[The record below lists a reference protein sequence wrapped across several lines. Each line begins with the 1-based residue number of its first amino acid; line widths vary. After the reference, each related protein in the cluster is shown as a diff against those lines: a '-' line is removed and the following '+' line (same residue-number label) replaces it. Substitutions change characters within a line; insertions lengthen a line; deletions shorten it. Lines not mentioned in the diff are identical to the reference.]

1 MAIRFGVTL
10 VIVAVLIGLTS
21 VFVGGDDDNESDA
34 SSTTVAA
41 ADLPDGCTDTVPEA
55 NPARPTSFPAAPPMS
70 IDPAKTYTALL
81 KTSCGDI
88 TIALDA
94 ANAPTSVNNFVFLAQ
109 QKFYD
114 GLQWPRAVQDFVI
127 QTGSP
132 TNTQDGDAGY
142 EIQAEVPPQPGYA
155 VGAVAWGKAG
165 PEPAGTAG
173 SQFFIVTGSGGA
185 SLPADYGTIGTVT
198 AGIEN
203 AQKITS
209 LAPPGEGG
217 PPTVPMYLVSVEIT
231 EA

>member
-41 ADLPDGCTDTVPEA
+41 ADLPDGCTDAVPEA

-94 ANAPTSVNNFVFLAQ
+94 ANAPDQRQ
-109 QKFYD
+109 Q
-114 GLQWPRAVQDFVI
+114 LRVPRA
-127 QTGSP
+127 
-132 TNTQDGDAGY
+132 
-142 EIQAEVPPQPGYA
+142 AEVLRRIAVAASGAGLRHPDRRAPTTPRSGGPGYSIVPKCRPQPA
-155 VGAVAWGKAG
+155 TRSARWRG
-165 PEPAGTAG
+165 PRPGRNPRARPAR
-173 SQFFIVTGSGGA
+173 SSSSSPGSGGA
-185 SLPADYGTIGTVT
+185 SLPDDYGTIGTVT

-203 AQKITS
+203 AQKIDV
-209 LAPPGEGG
+209 AR
-217 PPTVPMYLVSVEIT
+217 
-231 EA
+231 AAR